1 MNSLIVFEHEC
12 QEKKILISD
21 VKRLTHVQSVIKI
34 QVGQTLKVT
43 VLNHGL
49 TSAKVNKL
57 DKNSLELEIVSDFHR
72 PETPEWHIVVGLS
85 RPPTMKKVLE
95 HGSCLGIKHF
105 HFLPAT
111 LSEKSYATSK
121 IWEED
126 KLQELLCDGVS
137 QSATYWQL
145 PKVSQYTSLS
155 QLPSFNS
162 FDKRILSLAQ
172 GSGPMPSIDKSQPL
186 VLAFGPERGWT
197 ANEDEQLRKTGFKPV
212 SIAPS
217 VLRVEIALF
226 AALGQC
232 HFLVK

>member
-1 MNSLIVFEHEC
+1 MIVFEHEC
-12 QEKKILISD
+12 LEKKIHISD
-21 VKRLTHVQSVIKI
+21 VKRSTHVQDIIKI
-34 QVGQTLKVT
+34 QEGQTLKVT
-43 VLNHGL
+43 VLNRGL
-49 TSAKVNKL
+49 TNATVKKLNK
-57 DKNSLELEIVSDFHR
+57 KSIELEIVSDFHK
-72 PETPEWHIVVGLS
+72 PVSPDWHVVVGLS

-95 HGSCLGIKHF
+95 HGSSLGIKHF

-111 LSEKSYATSK
+111 LSEKSYTSSK

-126 KLQELLCDGVS
+126 KLQETLGDGIS
-137 QSATYWQL
+137 QSAYYWQL
-145 PKVSQYTSLS
+145 PKVSLYKSLS
-155 QLPSFNS
+155 ELPSFDS

-172 GSGPMPSIDKSQPL
+172 GSGSMPSIDKSQPL

-197 ANEDEQLRKTGFKPV
+197 ANEDEQLRKTGFKPI

-226 AALGQC
+226 ATLGQC

>member
-1 MNSLIVFEHEC
+1 M
-12 QEKKILISD
+12 
-21 VKRLTHVQSVIKI
+21 KRLTHVNDIIKI
-34 QVGQTLKVT
+34 QAGQKLKVT
-43 VLNHGL
+43 VLNLGI
-49 TSAKVNKL
+49 TSASVIKI
-57 DKNSLELEIVSDFHR
+57 DKNSLELEITSDFQK
-72 PETPEWHIVVGLS
+72 PSSPEWHVVVGLS

-95 HGSCLGIKHF
+95 HGSSLGIKHF

-126 KLQELLCDGVS
+126 KLQETLCDGIS
-137 QSATYWQL
+137 QSANYWQL
-145 PKVSQYTSLS
+145 PKVTHYTNLT
-155 QLPSFNS
+155 QLPSFDN
-162 FDKRILSLAQ
+162 FDKRILSLAT
-172 GSGPMPSIDKSQPL
+172 GSGPMPNIDKSQPL

-197 ANEDEQLRKTGFKPV
+197 ANEDELLRNSGFKPV

-232 HFLVK
+232 HYLVK